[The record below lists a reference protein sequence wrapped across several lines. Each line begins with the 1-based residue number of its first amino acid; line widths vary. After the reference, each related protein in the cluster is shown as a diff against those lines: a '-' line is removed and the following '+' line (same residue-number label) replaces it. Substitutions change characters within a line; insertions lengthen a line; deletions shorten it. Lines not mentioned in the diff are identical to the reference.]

1 MAKKEMDSKMQ
12 YLFEGILSLKTIE
25 DCNRFFEDICTVV
38 EVIEMS
44 NRLAA
49 AKMLADN
56 NTYTDIIEKTGLST
70 ATISRVNRCLKYGS
84 DGYAAVL
91 DRLDAA
97 GAHPFTKE
105 NEE

>member
-1 MAKKEMDSKMQ
+1 MGKNIRNESVNH
-12 YLFEGILSLKTIE
+12 LFEAILCLENAEECYS
-25 DCNRFFEDICTVV
+25 FFEDICTVV